1 MQYLL
6 ALGGLVVL
14 VSSILA
20 ALGFRGRP
28 QVVGIDLGTT
38 FSVVAL
44 KATDGTIS
52 IIPDHATGK
61 QLLPSVVTF
70 LADGKVV
77 VGERAVTNRG
87 QYPQH
92 TVFNAKR
99 FIGRR
104 LGEVSAEAAD
114 HAYRVAANFTT
125 GSHEPSAANL
135 SGPAGFAVELAGG
148 ERWIS
153 PVEVGAELVGHMRR
167 SISHSLGFD
176 ISRVVICV
184 PAKFGVS
191 ETKATQEAFERAGM
205 KVMRILE
212 EPTAAAVAYNLHQGE
227 GVRHVLVYDI
237 GGGTLDTSLLYM
249 NGNAVSVLSVSGDDH
264 LGGSDFDTQMRRL
277 LESKLERQEASV
289 SSGGVAKERCDS
301 SGLHILAEAVKIRL
315 SNATKAETICRDSD
329 GIDRVLARSPEVSG
343 SFDEHLTETVVT
355 RTEFEE
361 SAAELFGRAMAP
373 VQKVLEDQ
381 MMKADHIDDVVLV
394 GGASRMPKLRE
405 LLQEFFGPT
414 KRLHTEIDP
423 DITVA
428 WGAASVLD

>member
-20 ALGFRGRP
+20 ALGFQGRP

-52 IIPDHATGK
+52 IIPDYVTGK
-61 QLLPSVVTF
+61 QLLPSVVTYM
-70 LADGKVV
+70 ANGDVV
-77 VGERAVTNRG
+77 VGDRAVANRG
-87 QYPQH
+87 QHPQR
-92 TVFNAKR
+92 TIFNAKR
-99 FIGRR
+99 FIGRT
-104 LGEVSAEAAD
+104 LEEVSAEAAA
-114 HAYRVAANFTT
+114 HAYSVFANFST
-125 GSHEPSAANL
+125 SSREPSAANL
-135 SGPAGFAVELAGG
+135 SGSAGFGIALAGDR
-148 ERWIS
+148 ERWVS
-153 PVEVGAELVGHMRR
+153 PVEVGADIVRHIRR
-167 SISHSLGFD
+167 SVSQHLGFD

-184 PAKFGVS
+184 PAKFGLQ
-191 ETKATQEAFERAGM
+191 ETKATQQAFERAGM

-212 EPTAAAVAYNLHQGE
+212 GPTAAAVAYNLHQGE

-264 LGGSDFDTQMRRL
+264 LGGSDFDTQMRVL
-277 LESKLERQEASV
+277 LESKLAAQEAQILASN
-289 SSGGVAKERCDS
+289 VAKESCDS

-315 SNATKAETICRDSD
+315 SNQSHAAMTCRHSD
-329 GIDRVLARSPEVSG
+329 GRDREV
-343 SFDEHLTETVVT
+343 VVT
-355 RTEFEE
+355 REEFEE
-361 SAAELFGRAMAP
+361 SASELFGRAMAP
-373 VQKVLEDQ
+373 VQKVLDDQ
-381 MMKADHIDDVVLV
+381 MMTADYIDDVVLV

-405 LLQEFFGPT
+405 LLQQFFGPA